1 MTDTEQLVQIFKA
14 DKRFSRIMDR
24 LREKYQS
31 YGEHKGNVTL
41 KDATADECEALN
53 CFILPKKYFKAP
65 AVTFSVKA
73 FEEAIY
79 HTPYPHTTLKS
90 VLESYYQ
97 EKIYTSSEKNSLE
110 QKKLQEFFGRMKEKF
125 RTDCCAE
132 WLCHMSDTKKNGYPI
147 FISEYKAD
155 NSNAEILLDNICQAI
170 NSRYA
175 DDFEPIQLA
184 VLSAEITGNSHYFD
198 FENSQ
203 GKLLLYAIAFY
214 REKADFRTVEDRLW
228 LYNSFGIETN
238 NISGTV
244 AVFGIRFFDD
254 GGKEQTYLNGFA
266 DAKEPLLLCDR
277 NMKSIIRCQ
286 SKNHI
291 VYAVENPSVFSIL
304 ADYFSETATDCGIIC
319 TFGQIKAVGMKLI
332 GKLIENDCTIHYA
345 GDFDPEGLQIADKLI
360 AKFPKGKVI
369 AWRMAVTDYI
379 RIKKNTDILNTR
391 RLSLLD
397 KITDESLCETAVLI
411 KKEKVSAYQEL
422 LVETMIEDIRKCSS
436 SLFI

>member
-24 LREKYQS
+24 LREKYRS
-31 YGEHKGNVTL
+31 YGEHKGNITL

-65 AVTFSVKA
+65 VITFSVKA
-73 FEEAIY
+73 FEEAIS
-79 HTPYPHTTLKS
+79 HTPYPRTTLKS
-90 VLESYYQ
+90 VLESYYH
-97 EKIYTSSEKNSLE
+97 EKIYTSSEKNNLE
-110 QKKLQEFFGRMKEKF
+110 QKQLQEFIDRIKEKYS
-125 RTDCCAE
+125 TDCCAE

-147 FISEYKAD
+147 FLNEYKAD
-155 NSNAEILLDNICQAI
+155 NRNAEILLENICQAI

-175 DDFEPIQLA
+175 NDFEPIQLA
-184 VLSAEITGNSHYFD
+184 MLSAEITGNSHYFD

-203 GKLLLYAIAFY
+203 GKLLLYVIAFY

-228 LYNSFGIETN
+228 LYGSFGIETN
-238 NISGTV
+238 SISGTV

-254 GGKEQTYLNGFA
+254 TGKAQTYLNGFA

-277 NMKSIIRCQ
+277 NMKNIIRCQ

-304 ADYFSETATDCGIIC
+304 TDYFSEIATDCGIIC

-332 GKLIENDCTIHYA
+332 GKLIENDCTVYYA
-345 GDFDPEGLQIADKLI
+345 GDFDPEGLQIADRLI
-360 AKFPKGKVI
+360 AKFPKKRI
-369 AWRMAVTDYI
+369 IPWRMAVSDYVS
-379 RIKKNTDILNTR
+379 IKKNTEILNPK
-391 RLSLLD
+391 RLALLD
-397 KITDESLCETAVLI
+397 KITDERLFETAILI
-411 KKEKVSAYQEL
+411 KQEKVSAYQEL
-422 LVETMIEDIRKCSS
+422 LAETMEEDIRKWGSS
-436 SLFI
+436 

>member
-1 MTDTEQLVQIFKA
+1 MTDTEKLVQIFKA

-24 LREKYQS
+24 LKEKYQS
-31 YGEHKGNVTL
+31 YGEHKGNITL

-53 CFILPKKYFKAP
+53 GFISPKKYFKTP
-65 AVTFSVKA
+65 VITFSVKA
-73 FEEAIY
+73 FEEAIF

-90 VLESYYQ
+90 VLEGYYH

-110 QKKLQEFFGRMKEKF
+110 QKKLQEFINRIKEKYS
-125 RTDCCAE
+125 TDCCTE
-132 WLCHMSDTKKNGYPI
+132 WLCHMSGTKKHGYLI
-147 FISEYKAD
+147 FLNEYKTD
-155 NSNAEILLDNICQAI
+155 NRNAEILLDNICQAI

-175 DDFEPIQLA
+175 NEFEPIPLA

-228 LYNSFGIETN
+228 LYDSFGIETN
-238 NISGTV
+238 SISGTV

-254 GGKEQTYLNGFA
+254 TGKEQTYLNGFA
-266 DAKEPLLLCDR
+266 EVKEPLLLCDR
-277 NMKSIIRCQ
+277 NMKNIVRCQ

-291 VYAVENPSVFSIL
+291 VYAVENPSVFSML
-304 ADYFSETATDCGIIC
+304 TDYFSEIAADCGIIC

-332 GKLIENDCTIHYA
+332 GKLIENDCIVYYA
-345 GDFDPEGLQIADKLI
+345 GDFDPEGLQIADRLI
-360 AKFPKGKVI
+360 AKFSKKRVI
-369 AWRMAVTDYI
+369 PWRMAVSDYI
-379 RIKKNTDILNTR
+379 SIKKNTEILDVK

-397 KITDESLCETAVLI
+397 KITDERLFDTAMLI

-422 LVETMIEDIRKCSS
+422 LVETMAEDIKKT
-436 SLFI
+436 LT